1 LWVLLSSSSTAPV
14 LTPQDL
20 SPPLPPVRGMGCS
33 IELTCSFEPDR
44 TVVIM
49 IKGARDVAKIARIE
63 KNCDYYTNALPEGW
77 ICNF

>member
-1 LWVLLSSSSTAPV
+1 
-14 LTPQDL
+14 
-20 SPPLPPVRGMGCS
+20 MGCS
-33 IELTCSFEPDR
+33 IELTCSLDPDR

-63 KNCDYYTNALPEGW
+63 KTCDYYTNALPEGW